1 MTGSIGIS
9 AASAQPLSGWAHVEQ
24 SIRKILM
31 TPIGA
36 RVMLREFGSE
46 LPELVDRKMT
56 TGNVLAIYSAS
67 ARAIQKW
74 EPRFR
79 MQFGRITGA
88 DVGGR
93 ISIELFGTY
102 YPNGHK
108 GDYSVAESASAR
120 VVYERAI

>member
-1 MTGSIGIS
+1 MTGSTGIS
-9 AASAQPLSGWAHVEQ
+9 AATAQPLSGWPHVEQ

-67 ARAIQKW
+67 ARAIHRW

-79 MQFGRITGA
+79 MQFGRITDAEVSGR
-88 DVGGR
+88 VG
-93 ISIELFGTY
+93 IELFGTY
-102 YPNGHK
+102 YPKGHK
-108 GDYSVAESASAR
+108 GDYSVAESASTR
-120 VVYERAI
+120 IVYERAT

>member
-1 MTGSIGIS
+1 MASSTGIS
-9 AASAQPLSGWAHVEQ
+9 AATGQPLSDWQHVEQ

-46 LPELVDRKMT
+46 LPDLIDRKMT

-67 ARAIQKW
+67 ARAIHRW

-79 MQFGRITGA
+79 MQFGRISGA
-88 DVGGR
+88 EAGGR
-93 ISIELFGTY
+93 VSIELFGTY

-120 VVYERAI
+120 IVYERAI

>member
-1 MTGSIGIS
+1 MASSTGIS
-9 AASAQPLSGWAHVEQ
+9 ADTAQPLSDWHHVEQ

-46 LPELVDRKMT
+46 LPDLIDRKMT

-67 ARAIQKW
+67 ARAIHRW

-79 MQFGRITGA
+79 MRFGRITGA
-88 DVGGR
+88 DIGGR

-102 YPNGHK
+102 YPKGHK

-120 VVYERAI
+120 IVYERSI